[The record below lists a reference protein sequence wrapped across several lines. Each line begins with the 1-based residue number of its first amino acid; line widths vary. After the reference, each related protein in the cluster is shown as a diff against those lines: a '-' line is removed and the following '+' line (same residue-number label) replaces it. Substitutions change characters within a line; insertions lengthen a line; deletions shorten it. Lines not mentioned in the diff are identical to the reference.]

1 MNALSGR
8 PAENAVEDLPYKHDD
23 YDFRSTDPYAFTK
36 YRIILKWL
44 PKTHNLN
51 VLNAGCGSGEMNA
64 LMSQF
69 DSSWHIDAIDVDDEG
84 IQRAQQLKARLSLQ
98 NVSISKC
105 SIEDFQPARPYD
117 IIISN
122 DVLEHIDDVNQAI
135 KRLADML
142 KPSGLLLVSVPAL
155 QWLYGYHDELLGHFR
170 RYNRQ
175 LLSKQLA
182 PYFDIQYMRYF
193 GMLLV
198 PVAFY
203 YSRLR
208 HKPYP
213 LNSQKDTSSLASH
226 IVNKIL
232 TSEEHIAFPVG
243 TSVLAM
249 AQRRKA

>member
-1 MNALSGR
+1 MNPLSGR
-8 PAENAVEDLPYKHDD
+8 PADSAIEDLPYKHDD
-23 YDFRSTDPYAFTK
+23 YDFRSTDPYAYAK
-36 YRIILKWL
+36 YRVVLRWL
-44 PKTHNLN
+44 PRTNGLR

-64 LMSQF
+64 LMSQQNA
-69 DSSWHIDAIDVDDEG
+69 SWHIDAIDVDEEG
-84 IQRAQQLKARLSLQ
+84 IKRAQQLKERLSLD
-98 NVSISKC
+98 NVSITSS
-105 SIEDFQPARPYD
+105 SIEDFKPSDLYD

-122 DVLEHIDDVNQAI
+122 DVLEHIDDVDQAI
-135 KRLADML
+135 KGLAAML
-142 KPSGLLLVSVPAL
+142 KPGGVLMVSVPAL

-182 PYFDIQYMRYF
+182 PYFDLKHLRYF

-208 HKPYP
+208 HQPYP
-213 LNSQKDTSSLASH
+213 LNSQRDSTSLASRV
-226 IVNKIL
+226 VNTIL
-232 TSEEHIAFPVG
+232 TVEEHVALPVG

-249 AQRRKA
+249 AVRRTT